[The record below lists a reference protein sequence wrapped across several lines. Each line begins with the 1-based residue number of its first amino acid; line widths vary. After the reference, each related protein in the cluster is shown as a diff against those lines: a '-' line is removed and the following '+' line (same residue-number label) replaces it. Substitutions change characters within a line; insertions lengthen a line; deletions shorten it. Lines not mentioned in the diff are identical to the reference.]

1 MDKRDKRTAKA
12 RRDRKIRRYME
23 LAKLNSV
30 YTVEVLEDSDIEKE
44 EAKAED

>member
-1 MDKRDKRTAKA
+1 MTDKKGKLA

-30 YTVEVLEDSDIEKE
+30 YTVEVLEDADIEKAE
-44 EAKAED
+44 ETKAED